1 MRKILLTTT
10 ALVAL
15 GGVSAASADISISG
29 KASYTYVSGSG
40 TGFATDSNSNT
51 TTTDFDID
59 GSRVLDNGLTV
70 TGKISLDEGGV
81 DDDGFTIVGDFGT
94 LAFGGLANDSHGAAA
109 IDVTADEGHGFT
121 PSTTTAGATANYDAM
136 LPGDEAIPHSDVS
149 WALSIGDVGV
159 SLGMVNGATSSA
171 DSTQI
176 GATYS
181 TTAGG
186 MTVTAGYA
194 QSSSGA
200 ANSDIT
206 NANVKLATGGMSAT
220 LMSGSNGLLNNSG
233 IGVTYA
239 VSGALTVQAYSGTT
253 DHDTNATFEVKDTGI
268 GLTYTIVDGMTVSVT
283 NNDYSGKGDATLGA
297 ESGSRTA
304 VALDIT
310 F

>member
-29 KASYTYVSGSG
+29 AASYTYVSGSG
-40 TGFATDSNSNT
+40 IGFATDSNSNT

-59 GSRVLDNGLTV
+59 GATTLENGMSIA
-70 TGKISLDEGGV
+70 GKISLDENGV
-81 DDDGFTIVGDFGT
+81 DDDGFTISGEFGT
-94 LAFGGLANDSHGAAA
+94 LAFGGLANDAHGAAA
-109 IDVTADEGHGFT
+109 IDVTADEGNGFT
-121 PSTTTAGATANYDAM
+121 ASTTTDGATANYNDM

-159 SLGMVNGATSSA
+159 SVGMVNGATSSA

-186 MTVTAGYA
+186 MTIAVGYA

-200 ANSDIT
+200 ANSDIS
-206 NANVKLATGGMSAT
+206 NANVKLTAGGIAATV
-220 LMSGSNGLLNNSG
+220 MSGSNGLLNNSG
-233 IGVTYA
+233 IGLTYA
-239 VSGALTVQAYSGTT
+239 VSPALTVQAYSGTT
-253 DHDTNATFEVKDTGI
+253 DHDTNGSFEVKDTGI
-268 GLTYTIVDGMTVSVT
+268 GLTYTIVDGMKVSVT
-283 NNDYSGKGDATLGA
+283 NNDYSGKGDATLGT

-304 VALDIT
+304 IALDVT

>member
-1 MRKILLTTT
+1 MRKVLLATT
-10 ALVAL
+10 ALVAV

-29 KASYTYVSGSG
+29 AASYTYVSGSG
-40 TGFATDSNSNT
+40 TGFASDSNSNS

-59 GSRVLDNGLTV
+59 GSSVLDNGMTIA
-70 TGKISLDEGGV
+70 GKISLDEGGV
-81 DDDGFTIVGDFGT
+81 DDDGFTITGDFGT

-109 IDVTADEGHGFT
+109 IDVTADEGNGFT
-121 PSTTTAGATANYDAM
+121 TSGAATAQYGAM

-159 SLGMVNGATSSA
+159 SVGMVNGATSSA
-171 DSTQI
+171 DSTQA
-176 GATYS
+176 GVTYS

-186 MTVTAGYA
+186 MTVAVGYA

-206 NANVKLATGGMSAT
+206 NANVKLTAGDMTATV
-220 LMSGSNGLLNNSG
+220 MSGSNGLLNNSG
-233 IGVTYA
+233 IGVTYK
-239 VSGALTVQAYSGTT
+239 VSDALTVQAYSGST
-253 DHDTNATFEVKDTGI
+253 DHDTNSSFEVKDTGV
-268 GLTYTIVDGMTVSVT
+268 GLTYTITPGMSLSIT
-283 NNDYSGKGDATLGA
+283 NNDYSGKGDSSLGT

-304 VALDIT
+304 VALDVT

>member
-15 GGVSAASADISISG
+15 GGVSAASADIAISG
-29 KASYTYVSGSG
+29 AASYNYVSGSG
-40 TGFATDSNSNT
+40 IGFASDSNSNN

-59 GSRVLDNGLTV
+59 GSKTLDNELTIS
-70 TGKISLDEGGV
+70 GKISLDENGV
-81 DDDGFTIVGDFGT
+81 DDSGFTIAGEFGT
-94 LAFGGLANDSHGAAA
+94 LAFGGLAADAHGAAA

-121 PSTTTAGATANYDAM
+121 ASTTTDGATANYNDM

-159 SLGMVNGATSSA
+159 SVGMVNGATT

-186 MTVTAGYA
+186 MTIAVGYA

-200 ANSDIT
+200 ANSDIA
-206 NANVKLATGGMSAT
+206 NANVKLTAGGVSAT
-220 LMSGSNGLLNNSG
+220 VMSGSNGLLNNSG
-233 IGVTYA
+233 IGLTYA
-239 VSGALTVQAYSGTT
+239 VSPALSVQAYSGTT
-253 DHDTNATFEVKDTGI
+253 DHDTNGNFEVKDTGI
-268 GLTYTIVDGMTVSVT
+268 GLTYTIVDGMKVSIT
-283 NNDYSGKGDATLGA
+283 NNDYTGKGDATLGT

-304 VALDIT
+304 LALDVT

>member
-1 MRKILLTTT
+1 MRKVLLATT
-10 ALVAL
+10 ALVAV

-29 KASYTYVSGSG
+29 AASYTYVSGSG
-40 TGFATDSNSNT
+40 TGFADDSNSNS

-59 GSRVLDNGLTV
+59 GSTVLDNGMTI

-109 IDVTADEGHGFT
+109 IDVTADEGNGFT
-121 PSTTTAGATANYDAM
+121 ASSATDGATANYNDM

-159 SLGMVNGATSSA
+159 SVGMVNGATSSA
-171 DSTQI
+171 DSTQA
-176 GATYS
+176 GVTYS

-186 MTVTAGYA
+186 MTVAVGYA

-206 NANVKLATGGMSAT
+206 NANVKLTAGDMTAT

-233 IGVTYA
+233 IGVTYK
-239 VSGALTVQAYSGTT
+239 VSDALTVQAYSGTT
-253 DHDTNATFEVKDTGI
+253 DHDTNSSFEVKDTGV
-268 GLTYTIVDGMTVSVT
+268 GLTYTITPGMSVSIT
-283 NNDYSGKGDATLGA
+283 NNDYSGKGDSSLGT

-304 VALDIT
+304 VALDVS

>member
-29 KASYTYVSGSG
+29 AASYTYVSGSG

-70 TGKISLDEGGV
+70 AGKISLDEGGV
-81 DDDGFTIVGDFGT
+81 DDDGFSITGDFGT
-94 LAFGGLANDSHGAAA
+94 LAFGGIANDAHHAAA
-109 IDVTADEGHGFT
+109 IDVTADEGNGFT
-121 PSTTTAGATANYDAM
+121 ASTTTDGATANYNDL
-136 LPGDEAIPHSDVS
+136 LPGDEAIPQSDVS
-149 WALSIGDVGV
+149 WGLSIGDVAV
-159 SLGMVNGATSSA
+159 SVGMVNGATSSA

-176 GATYS
+176 GAAYTAD
-181 TTAGG
+181 AGG
-186 MTVTAGYA
+186 MTVTVGYA

-206 NANVKLATGGMSAT
+206 NANVKLTAGDMTATVI
-220 LMSGSNGLLNNSG
+220 SGSNGLLNNSG

-239 VSGALTVQAYSGTT
+239 VSDALTVQAYSGTT
-253 DHDTNATFEVKDTGI
+253 DHDTNSSFEVKDTGI
-268 GLTYTIVDGMTVSVT
+268 GLTYTITPGMKVSIT
-283 NNDYSGKGDATLGA
+283 NNDYSGKGDSTLGT

-304 VALDIT
+304 VALDVS